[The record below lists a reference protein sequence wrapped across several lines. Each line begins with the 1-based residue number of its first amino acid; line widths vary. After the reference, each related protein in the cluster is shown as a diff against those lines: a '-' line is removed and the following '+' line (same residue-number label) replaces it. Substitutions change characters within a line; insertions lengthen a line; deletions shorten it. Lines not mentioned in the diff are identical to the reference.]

1 MVMKENTYSLS
12 KTKEEW
18 YQEEIICNECDC
30 YFIAPFEEGDI
41 LFCPRCGT
49 KLIWDGIKNYEQ

>member
-1 MVMKENTYSLS
+1 MKENTYSLS
-12 KTKEEW
+12 KTSEEW
-18 YQEEIICNECDC
+18 YQPENICNECGC
-30 YFIAPFEEGDI
+30 HFMVGFEEGDS